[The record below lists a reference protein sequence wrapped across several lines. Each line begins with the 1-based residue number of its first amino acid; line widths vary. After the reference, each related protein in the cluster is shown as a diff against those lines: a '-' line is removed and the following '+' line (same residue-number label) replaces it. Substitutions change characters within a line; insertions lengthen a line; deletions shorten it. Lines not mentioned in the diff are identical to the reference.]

1 MIHGLAHALNL
12 VSIKCMM
19 IAQRKRLAWS
29 WLATFGVVGIW
40 LRGSSVTQGA
50 ADVAKMEIVYGSDGQ
65 SNNFKSSF

>member
-1 MIHGLAHALNL
+1 
-12 VSIKCMM
+12 MM